1 MIKNIIYV
9 EDGSIDVDEL
19 IAELDETTKVIVY
32 RQGSTPPK
40 VEQLQQP
47 INATFDSIYEKQ
59 KSKLERV
66 RKDLEK
72 CGEIKMSKKLRKLL
86 TDLYADLFIFVK

>member
-9 EDGSIDVDEL
+9 EDGSIDYDEL
-19 IAELDETTKVIVY
+19 VDSLDETTKVILY
-32 RQGSTPPK
+32 RQGSQPPK
-40 VEQLQQP
+40 VEQLPQP
-47 INATFDSIYEKQ
+47 INDFMDSVCEHQ

-72 CGEIKMSKKLRKLL
+72 CGEMKMSKKLRNLL
-86 TDLYADLFIFVK
+86 TNLYADLFC

>member
-1 MIKNIIYV
+1 MFKNIIYV

-19 IAELDETTKVIVY
+19 LDDLDETTKVILY

-47 INATFDSIYEKQ
+47 INNYADSAWKKQ
-59 KSKLERV
+59 NDKLEKV
-66 RKDLEK
+66 RIELEK
-72 CGEIKMSKKLRKLL
+72 ARELKMSKKLSQIL
-86 TDLYADLFIFVK
+86 TDLYADLFC

>member
-9 EDGSIDVDEL
+9 EDGSVDYDEL
-19 IAELDETTKVIVY
+19 VDSLDETTKVILY
-32 RQGSTPPK
+32 RQGSQPPK
-40 VEQLQQP
+40 IEQLQQP
-47 INATFDSIYEKQ
+47 INDTFDSIFEQQ

-72 CGEIKMSKKLRKLL
+72 SGQMKMSKKLRKLL
-86 TDLYADLFIFVK
+86 TDLYADLFC

>member
-1 MIKNIIYV
+1 MFKNIIYV
-9 EDGSIDVDEL
+9 EDGSIDYDEL
-19 IAELDETTKVIVY
+19 VNSLDETTKVILY
-32 RQGSTPPK
+32 RQGSQPPR

-47 INATFDSIYEKQ
+47 INDTFDSICEQQ

-72 CGEIKMSKKLRKLL
+72 CGEMKMSKKLRKLL
-86 TDLYADLFIFVK
+86 TDLYADLFC